1 MNKDLLDGLIYL
13 EHERG
18 IERES
23 LIKLLEESML
33 EVLERSTE
41 YRRELTVSI
50 DRKTYEVSSFAK
62 LIVADPVLDPS
73 AEISPDTAHK
83 RFPNAKVGDEVT
95 WTFDENTFGRIAA
108 QTVRQKMIQRL
119 RNEERR
125 SQCGQYSDQLRQL
138 IHGEIKHISKDGVI
152 IAFNGVDGYLPR
164 EERIP
169 GENFEIGE
177 LVTVLLTDVDPD
189 RNGPA
194 LTVSRRDPDF
204 VRRLFERE
212 VTEISNGTVEIRGL
226 AREAGFRTKIAVSSN
241 EPRIDPMGA
250 CVGVR
255 GSRVRNIVHELGGEK
270 VDIIEYSDD
279 IATYISNALK
289 PARLNDIRVNQAKK
303 EVVIDVDE
311 DQLSLAIGKK
321 GQNTRLATRLTGWHI
336 EIIKIKHEDVPANDM
351 ASMMKRAVDVVS
363 SLEGVAQDE
372 AETLVSNGFV
382 SLEDIVAAEDYIDAM
397 ATLPG
402 FDLARAKKVIEAAK
416 SALKE

>member
-1 MNKDLLDGLIYL
+1 MNKELLDGLTYL

-18 IERES
+18 IDRES
-23 LIKLLEESML
+23 LITLLEESML
-33 EVLERSTE
+33 DVLKNSTPFK
-41 YRRELTVSI
+41 RELTVSI
-50 DRKTYEVSSFAK
+50 DRKTCEISSYAK
-62 LIVADPVLDPS
+62 LIVADPVEDPS
-73 AEISPDTAHK
+73 GEISLAAAQK
-83 RFPNAKVGDEVT
+83 RFPQAKVGDEVT
-95 WTFDENTFGRIAA
+95 WTFDDGTFGRIAA
-108 QTVRQKMIQRL
+108 QTVRTKMIQKL
-119 RNEERR
+119 RTEERR
-125 SQCGQYSDQLRQL
+125 SQCGQYKDQVGQL
-138 IHGEIKHISKDGVI
+138 IHGEVKHISKDGVTI
-152 IAFNGVDGYLPR
+152 SFNSVDGYLPR

-177 LVTVLLTDVDPD
+177 LVTVLLTDVDPE
-189 RNGPA
+189 RSGPA
-194 LTVSRRDPDF
+194 LTVSRRHPDF

-279 IATYISNALK
+279 IATYIANALK
-289 PARLNDIRVNQAKK
+289 PARLNEVKVNQAKK
-303 EVVIDVDE
+303 EVVVNVDE

-321 GQNTRLATRLTGWHI
+321 GQNTRLATRLTGWRI
-336 EIIKIKHEDVPANDM
+336 EIIKIRHEEAPANDM
-351 ASMMKRAVDVVS
+351 ASMMKRAIDVVS
-363 SLEGVAQDE
+363 SLEGVSQAE

-382 SLEDIVAAEDYIDAM
+382 SLEDIVAAEEYIDAM

-402 FDLARAKKVIEAAK
+402 FDLQRAKEIIAAAK
-416 SALKE
+416 DAMNG

>member
-1 MNKDLLDGLIYL
+1 MGRALLDSLISI

-18 IERES
+18 IDRES
-23 LIKLLEESML
+23 LIVLLEESML
-33 EVLERSTE
+33 DVLKNITP
-41 YRRELTVSI
+41 YKRELTVSI
-50 DRKTYEVSSFAK
+50 DRKTYEVSSYAK
-62 LIVADPVLDPS
+62 LIVVEEVQDPEG
-73 AEISPDTAHK
+73 EISVADARK
-83 RFPNAKVGDEVT
+83 RFPQAKPGDELT

-108 QTVRQKMIQRL
+108 QTVRTKMVQRL
-119 RNEERR
+119 RTEERR
-125 SQCGQYSDQLRQL
+125 SLCGQYVDQVRQL
-138 IHGEIKHISKDGVI
+138 IHGEVKHISKDGVI
-152 IAFNGVDGYLPR
+152 IAFDGVDGYLPR
-164 EERIP
+164 SERIP

-177 LVTVLLTDVDPD
+177 LVTVLLTDVDPE
-189 RNGPA
+189 RSGPA
-194 LTVSRRDPDF
+194 LTVSRSHPDF

-226 AREAGFRTKIAVSSN
+226 AREAGFRTKISVSSN

-279 IATYISNALK
+279 IATYIANALK
-289 PARLNDIRVNQAKK
+289 PARLNEVRVNEPKH
-303 EVVIDVDE
+303 EVVVNVDE

-336 EIIKIKHEDVPANDM
+336 EIIKVRHEEAPANDM
-351 ASMMKRAVDVVS
+351 ASMMKRAIDVVS
-363 SLEGVAQDE
+363 SLDGVTPED
-372 AETLVSNGFV
+372 AETLVNNGFV

-402 FDLARAKKVIEAAK
+402 FDLERANEVVRAAK
-416 SALKE
+416 AALNG